1 MLREAP
7 LIFKAFSL
15 FLIVFALS
23 ACAILEPQAN
33 KMKQSRQ
40 TTPQRVY
47 YANFDQVWRAA
58 HTVIRYTIA
67 NENQETGHLETEYVK
82 AVDGWLPPES
92 DKKPSAGLRY
102 KLVVSFSKGKVD
114 SRDSTR
120 VTIEKRIEVL
130 RDFFSEPE
138 TLTSDG
144 LEEKILFYRF
154 ERELLI
160 TEALKK
166 ASSNAG
172 EFDN

>member
-1 MLREAP
+1 MLREAQ
-7 LIFKAFSL
+7 LIFKVFSL
-15 FLIVFALS
+15 FLMASALS
-23 ACAILEPQAN
+23 ACATLEPQAN
-33 KMKQSRQ
+33 KTKVSRQ

-67 NENQETGHLETEYVK
+67 NENQETGYLETEYVK
-82 AVDGWLPPES
+82 AVDGWLPPDSE
-92 DKKPSAGLRY
+92 KKPSAGLRY
-102 KLVVSFSKGKVD
+102 KLIVSFSKGKVD

-138 TLTSDG
+138 TVTSDG

-166 ASSNAG
+166 TNAG
-172 EFDN
+172 EFD